1 LLCGIASLRVLP
13 YFLIWA
19 WIGWSALS
27 GRQRWSQLTSVGIW
41 LVFTL
46 LIGLRIEIGAD
57 WSNYL
62 QYLERQIN
70 MPLIYPLISIEP
82 GYALANW
89 ISVRLNWDIFGVNLI
104 CGGLFSA
111 GLVRYCRNQPY
122 PWLALA
128 LAFPYLAI
136 VVAMGY
142 SRQGVAIGLELLAL
156 LALERDRLLQFL
168 AWLGLASTFHASAFT
183 MLVLPFNIIR
193 GSMVRIKDLLRLLF
207 LAGAGYG
214 LFDAI
219 FSGLVKSYQEIY
231 LEAQYQS
238 EGALIRVVL
247 CLLPALIFLWKRHE
261 FPISPQQR
269 SIYTL
274 MSWLAV
280 AAGIG
285 LILSLSSTAVDRV
298 ALYLIP
304 LQIFVGSYLPLIR
317 LQGLSTVFWRKL
329 LVLFSFAVLSVWLFF
344 ADHASAWIPYRNF
357 LFEF

>member
-1 LLCGIASLRVLP
+1 MLP

-27 GRQRWSQLTSVGIW
+27 GRQRWSQLTSIGIW

-46 LIGLRIEIGAD
+46 FIGLRDEIGAD
-57 WSNYL
+57 WLNYL
-62 QYLERQIN
+62 PKVQQQIGA
-70 MPLIYPLISIEP
+70 PLDYPLSLSEP

-89 ISVRLNWDIFGVNLI
+89 IGANLNWDIFGVNLI
-104 CGGLFSA
+104 CGGLFSV
-111 GLVRYCRNQPY
+111 GLVRYCRQQPY

-128 LAFPYLAI
+128 LAFPYLTV

-168 AWLGLASTFHASAFT
+168 AWIGLASTFHASALT
-183 MLVLPFNIIR
+183 MLVLPLATIR
-193 GSMVRIKDLLRLLF
+193 RNLGRLTGLLRLL
-207 LAGAGYG
+207 LLGGAGYG
-214 LFDAI
+214 LYNAI
-219 FSGLVKSYQEIY
+219 LSGSVEAYQEAY

-238 EGALIRVVL
+238 QGALIRVAL
-247 CLLPALIFLWKRHE
+247 CVLPALIFLWKRRE
-261 FPISPQQR
+261 FPITPQQR
-269 SIYTL
+269 STYTL

-285 LILSLSSTAVDRV
+285 LVVSPSSTAVDRV
-298 ALYLIP
+298 ALYLIA

-317 LQGLSTVFWRKL
+317 LQGFSTALWRQL
-329 LVLFSFAVLSVWLFF
+329 LVLFSLAVLSVWLFF
-344 ADHASAWIPYRNF
+344 AAHASAWIPYRN
-357 LFEF
+357 LLLEF

>member
-1 LLCGIASLRVLP
+1 MFP

-19 WIGWSALS
+19 WVGWSALS
-27 GRQRWSQLTSVGIW
+27 GRQRWSQLTSIGIW

-46 LIGLRIEIGAD
+46 LIGLRVEIGAD
-57 WSNYL
+57 WGAYL
-62 QYLERQIN
+62 GYLERQIG
-70 MPLIYPLISIEP
+70 MPLDYPLTSSEL

-89 ISVRLNWDIFGVNLI
+89 IGANLNWDIFGVNLI

-128 LAFPYLAI
+128 LAFPYLTV

-168 AWLGLASTFHASAFT
+168 AWLALASTFHASALT
-183 MLVLPFNIIR
+183 MLVLPLAKIR
-193 GSMVRIKDLLRLLF
+193 RNLGRLTGLLRLL
-207 LAGAGYG
+207 LLGGAGYG
-214 LFDAI
+214 LYSAI
-219 FSGLVKSYQEIY
+219 LSGSVESYQEVY

-238 EGALIRVVL
+238 QGALVRVAL
-247 CLLPALIFLWKRHE
+247 CVLPALIFLWKQRE
-261 FPISPQQR
+261 FPITPQQR
-269 SIYTL
+269 STYTL

-285 LILSLSSTAVDRV
+285 LVVSPSSTAVDRV

-317 LQGLSTVFWRKL
+317 LQGFSTALWRQL
-329 LVLFSFAVLSVWLFF
+329 LVILSLAVLSVWMFF
-344 ADHASAWIPYRNF
+344 AAHASAWIPYRNL